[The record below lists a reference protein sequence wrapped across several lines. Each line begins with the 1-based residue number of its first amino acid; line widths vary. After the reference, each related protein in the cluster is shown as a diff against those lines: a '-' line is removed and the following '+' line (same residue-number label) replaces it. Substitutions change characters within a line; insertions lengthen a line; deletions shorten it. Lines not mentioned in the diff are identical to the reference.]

1 MQGDD
6 PINDA
11 APPAHD
17 NRGRGPLPPDQTG
30 GAAAGTGGRGGTD
43 GTGSTNGNSDHSDN
57 SDNSGPID
65 RARLSLELGRREASR
80 QEIIGRSIASA
91 GACLGSGLW
100 YLLLGLTDLAPMRL
114 SLLLF
119 GLILAAGVA
128 SFLLWMT
135 PARHWRLDRDLQT
148 SVLMVS
154 SGIVLFGGQY
164 LEPAVR
170 VASFLWLAVSF
181 SFCAHL
187 YSTAALLRRAAVLA
201 VVSAG
206 LTVFYVRGLA
216 PPEVALSWLGWGA
229 YLAFLLL
236 LSQVAGF
243 IRSYRQRIH
252 RSRAVA
258 EAALASMSEAV
269 LLLDPQRRIL
279 AANKAA
285 YSLLA
290 DERAVLERAPFD
302 QVARL
307 ERIES
312 TRVTEPG
319 PTGAGR
325 LHRLLVPDGRSYD
338 VEVAVSPLA
347 TSSGRDLG
355 EVVLLRDVSAT
366 HRLMRQLE
374 HESRHDA
381 LTGLKNR
388 GGFLTGVNQIL
399 QAGGTGLDRQPA
411 ILTLL
416 EGGIADVD
424 PPVAGHRAVD
434 SAVAAVVAVAAS
446 PATEIAA
453 AGSQASEGSGEG
465 ESLAFLLVMDLDEFK
480 LVNDSCGHG
489 AGDQLLRDIGGV
501 LRARLGQDALLARL
515 GGDEFAALICSPSLE
530 HARSQ
535 SRALLADI
543 DAYRFYRGQQVY
555 RVRASAGLAEIRTGA
570 GEANAID
577 LSLAN
582 ADAACYLAK
591 ELGRNRLHVFS
602 SGDDEIARKRRDMS
616 WAQEIR
622 RALEQN
628 RFVLMG
634 QRISSTGEGA
644 GAGDEHEELEVL
656 LRMLDADGNL
666 VPPGAFLPAAER
678 FGLMRDIDRH
688 VIQAAIAQLADAA
701 GDRARRTC
709 LSINLSSA
717 SLQDES
723 LIEDLKRWLVEAG
736 LDGSRLCFEM
746 TETAAIGNISVAS
759 LTMAGLRALG
769 CRLAL
774 DDVGSGFNSFSY
786 LRSLDVDRLKID
798 GSFVKSIANGAVD
811 RIMVDSLYQ
820 IAQAVGIETVAEMV
834 ENPQL
839 ITEVRA
845 IGIEYMQGYAIHRPE
860 PLRGLLGLDEPLR
873 DATGASTP
881 SKVFPSSLPE
891 QIGLVI

>member
-1 MQGDD
+1 MAGENRFSDET
-6 PINDA
+6 PA
-11 APPAHD
+11 ALTHGLGALPPA
-17 NRGRGPLPPDQTG
+17 TT
-30 GAAAGTGGRGGTD
+30 AAALAGDSAG
-43 GTGSTNGNSDHSDN
+43 
-57 SDNSGPID
+57 ID
-65 RARLSLELGRREASR
+65 RARLSLELGRREAGR
-80 QEIIGRSIASA
+80 LEIIGRSVASA

-100 YLLLGLTDLAPMRL
+100 YLMVGLTGLAPLGL
-114 SLLLF
+114 SLLLCS
-119 GLILAAGVA
+119 LILAAGVLF
-128 SFLLWMT
+128 FLLWMT
-135 PARHWRLDRDLQT
+135 PARRWKRDRDLQT

-154 SGIVLFGGQY
+154 SGIVLFGGQF
-164 LEPAVR
+164 LDPAVR

-187 YSTAALLRRAAVLA
+187 YPTAALLRRAALLAAVSGVLTA
-201 VVSAG
+201 
-206 LTVFYVRGLA
+206 LYVRGLA
-216 PPEVALSWLGWGA
+216 PADATLSWLGWGG
-229 YLAFLLL
+229 YLGFLLL

-243 IRSYRQRIH
+243 IRSYRERIH

-269 LLLDPQRRIL
+269 LLLEPQRRIL

-285 YSLLA
+285 YQLLA
-290 DERAVLERAPFD
+290 DENAVLERAPFD
-302 QVARL
+302 QVAHL
-307 ERIES
+307 ERIELN
-312 TRVTEPG
+312 RVTEPG
-319 PTGAGR
+319 TTSAER
-325 LHRLLVPDGRSYD
+325 LNRLQVPDGRSYE
-338 VEVAVSPLA
+338 VEVVVSPLA
-347 TSSGRDLG
+347 TGSGRALG

-388 GGFLTGVNQIL
+388 GGFLSGVNQFL
-399 QAGGTGLDRQPA
+399 QLSQAPLDEAGPGQRGAVPGQV
-411 ILTLL
+411 
-416 EGGIADVD
+416 GQADVD
-424 PPVAGHRAVD
+424 GL
-434 SAVAAVVAVAAS
+434 
-446 PATEIAA
+446 
-453 AGSQASEGSGEG
+453 AGSRPGNRVSGLVGGLAGAQRDAGVAERTAADRDAARRGRG
-465 ESLAFLLVMDLDEFK
+465 ESSAGDRRHRVAEVEPAPLLAFLLVMDLDEFK

-501 LRARLGQDALLARL
+501 LRARLGQDALLSRL
-515 GGDEFAALICSPSLE
+515 GGDEFAALITSESLDA
-530 HARSQ
+530 AREL

-543 DAYRFYRGQQVY
+543 DEYRFYRGQQVY
-555 RVRASAGLAEIRTGA
+555 RVRASAGLAEIRVDA
-570 GEANAID
+570 GEVNAID

-622 RALEQN
+622 RAIEQN

-634 QRISSTGEGA
+634 QRISATDDVD
-644 GAGDEHEELEVL
+644 DEHLELEVL

-666 VPPGAFLPAAER
+666 VLPGAFLPAAER
-678 FGLMRDIDRH
+678 FGLMRDIDRY
-688 VIQAAIAQLADAA
+688 VIQAAIGLLAGAETEPAQQT
-701 GDRARRTC
+701 R
-709 LSINLSSA
+709 LSINLSAA
-717 SLQDES
+717 SLQDDT
-723 LIEDLKRWLVEAG
+723 LIDQLKHWLDVAG

-746 TETAAIGNISVAS
+746 TETAAISNITVAS
-759 LTMAGLRALG
+759 LTMSGLRALG

-798 GSFVKSIANGAVD
+798 GSFVKAIANGAVD

-839 ITEVRA
+839 IAEVRA

-873 DATGASTP
+873 DAGGVSVP
-881 SKVFPSSLPE
+881 SKVFPSSLPD

>member
-1 MQGDD
+1 MQGENPLRDED
-6 PINDA
+6 LA
-11 APPAHD
+11 ALP
-17 NRGRGPLPPDQTG
+17 RGPGRAWTG
-30 GAAAGTGGRGGTD
+30 SAAAD
-43 GTGSTNGNSDHSDN
+43 SVAEA
-57 SDNSGPID
+57 SGID
-65 RARLSLELGRREASR
+65 RARLSLELGRREAGR
-80 QEIIGRSIASA
+80 LEIIGRSIASA

-100 YLLLGLTDLAPMRL
+100 YLLLGLTGLAPMPL

-119 GLILAAGVA
+119 GLILAAGIA
-128 SFLLWMT
+128 FFLLWMT
-135 PARHWRLDRDLQT
+135 PARLWKRDRDLQT

-154 SGIVLFGGQY
+154 SGIVLFGGQF
-164 LEPAVR
+164 LDPAVR

-187 YSTAALLRRAAVLA
+187 YPTAALLRRAALLA
-201 VVSAG
+201 VVSG
-206 LTVFYVRGLA
+206 LLTAVYVRGL
-216 PPEVALSWLGWGA
+216 PPADATLSWLGWGG
-229 YLAFLLL
+229 YLGFLLL

-243 IRSYRQRIH
+243 IRSYRERIH

-285 YSLLA
+285 YQLLA
-290 DERAVLERAPFD
+290 DEDAVLERAPFD

-307 ERIES
+307 ERIELS
-312 TRVTEPG
+312 RVTEPG
-319 PTGAGR
+319 ATATDR
-325 LHRLLVPDGRSYD
+325 LHRLQVPDGRSYD
-338 VEVAVSPLA
+338 VEVVVSPLA
-347 TSSGRDLG
+347 TGSGRELG
-355 EVVLLRDVSAT
+355 QVVLLRDVSAT

-388 GGFLTGVNQIL
+388 GGFLSGVNQFL
-399 QAGGTGLDRQPA
+399 QVSQTPADDGGQALRGVVAGQVGH
-411 ILTLL
+411 
-416 EGGIADVD
+416 ADVD
-424 PPVAGHRAVD
+424 GLDLDRADAKRVGQGADASRPAGAVG
-434 SAVAAVVAVAAS
+434 AA
-446 PATEIAA
+446 
-453 AGSQASEGSGEG
+453 
-465 ESLAFLLVMDLDEFK
+465 SLAFLLVMDLDEFK

-501 LRARLGQDALLARL
+501 LRARLGQNALLSRL
-515 GGDEFAALICSPSLE
+515 GGDEFAALITSESLDA
-530 HARSQ
+530 ARDL
-535 SRALLADI
+535 SRALLTDI
-543 DAYRFYRGQQVY
+543 DEYRFYRGQQVY
-555 RVRASAGLAEIRTGA
+555 RVRASAGLAEIRIDA
-570 GEANAID
+570 GEVNAID

-622 RALEQN
+622 RAIEQN

-634 QRISSTGEGA
+634 QRISATD
-644 GAGDEHEELEVL
+644 GDGDDHLELEVL

-666 VPPGAFLPAAER
+666 VLPGAFLPAAER
-678 FGLMRDIDRH
+678 FGLMRDIDRY
-688 VIQAAIAQLADAA
+688 VIQAAIGLLAGAEGDPAQ
-701 GDRARRTC
+701 RIR
-709 LSINLSSA
+709 LSINLSAA
-717 SLQDES
+717 SLQDET
-723 LIEDLKRWLVEAG
+723 LIDQLKYWLDVAG
-736 LDGSRLCFEM
+736 IDGSRLCFEM
-746 TETAAIGNISVAS
+746 TETAAIGNITVAS
-759 LTMAGLRALG
+759 LTMSALRALG

-798 GSFVKSIANGAVD
+798 GSFVKAIANGAVD

-839 ITEVRA
+839 IAEVRA

-860 PLRGLLGLDEPLR
+860 PLRGLLGLDEPR
-873 DATGASTP
+873 REAGGASMP
-881 SKVFPSSLPE
+881 SKVFPSSLPD